1 MDGQI
6 SMFGCEG
13 EQELVKDSA
22 DKLNVVKAVYRENC
36 RIDCDELFAGFDE
49 LYAVT
54 FSSGID
60 FTSRIIDSF
69 EYAEIIYGCEGILSG
84 EIATIMATQTKILEE
99 LVKNKSAKY
108 ISGKIDE
115 GKLKLYVSRDM
126 KSHEKIFILKA
137 KDGRTRVITGS
148 ANLSYSAFGG
158 VQRENIIVF
167 DDENAYDWYMGR
179 FNDFKEMCADYVS
192 EKVIQGIMEKGD
204 YIEDNIEAI
213 PILETLKKKKVLI
226 IEECDKNDE
235 SEVIANIKG
244 MEAEI
249 KPMLPKPSK
258 ENGKIFLT
266 GDFTRGFKRK
276 YNEQK
281 DIKIVKEKKLP
292 KLHLDYDLK
301 ELSFNGK
308 KLDLNPTK
316 EQIAS
321 DINCL
326 KKFMEGLNEFHGDI
340 EQSKKDY
347 FKFMNWYFASL
358 FIPYLRYVAIK
369 NNYGV
374 IPFPVVGII
383 YGDSNGGKSTF
394 LKLISKLMCGIKVP
408 LNSSN
413 DFTASNVENLKRA
426 CEGLPI
432 NIDDLAKAQYQSH
445 FEKIIK
451 DDEWGIQERF
461 INYPA
466 IAITTNK
473 LASLSADISKRAIT
487 CFIDTKIEKEAGAK
501 NSKKT
506 NESISNATTALY
518 CEYVRHMAEEIN
530 TMVNNMKLGDDNYFP
545 DIFEISSKVLVRIFS
560 NALEN
565 IPPYVT
571 VLTYTDYFGDKT
583 IGRNA
588 INKIVNAWQNE
599 PQQFIRDKKK
609 NTLIY
614 TYPENGRTYELRY
627 IYEEL
632 PPVLNAKLASRS
644 IVMDLDK
651 AEEFFEI
658 EFRHRILGWR

>member
-1 MDGQI
+1 
-6 SMFGCEG
+6 
-13 EQELVKDSA
+13 
-22 DKLNVVKAVYRENC
+22 
-36 RIDCDELFAGFDE
+36 
-49 LYAVT
+49 
-54 FSSGID
+54 
-60 FTSRIIDSF
+60 
-69 EYAEIIYGCEGILSG
+69 
-84 EIATIMATQTKILEE
+84 
-99 LVKNKSAKY
+99 
-108 ISGKIDE
+108 
-115 GKLKLYVSRDM
+115 
-126 KSHEKIFILKA
+126 
-137 KDGRTRVITGS
+137 
-148 ANLSYSAFGG
+148 
-158 VQRENIIVF
+158 
-167 DDENAYDWYMGR
+167 
-179 FNDFKEMCADYVS
+179 
-192 EKVIQGIMEKGD
+192 
-204 YIEDNIEAI
+204 
-213 PILETLKKKKVLI
+213 
-226 IEECDKNDE
+226 
-235 SEVIANIKG
+235 
-244 MEAEI
+244 
-249 KPMLPKPSK
+249 
-258 ENGKIFLT
+258 
-266 GDFTRGFKRK
+266 
-276 YNEQK
+276 
-281 DIKIVKEKKLP
+281 
-292 KLHLDYDLK
+292 
-301 ELSFNGK
+301 
-308 KLDLNPTK
+308 
-316 EQIAS
+316 
-321 DINCL
+321 
-326 KKFMEGLNEFHGDI
+326 
-340 EQSKKDY
+340 
-347 FKFMNWYFASL
+347 
-358 FIPYLRYVAIK
+358 
-369 NNYGV
+369 
-374 IPFPVVGII
+374 
-383 YGDSNGGKSTF
+383 
-394 LKLISKLMCGIKVP
+394 MCGINVP

-627 IYEEL
+627 LYEEL